1 MHCTKNGEKFQEKI
15 KKIPSHLH
23 LYVGTGMRAACRFCT
38 GFKNQKNLWGYPSNL
53 IFDPVFSLERMER
66 DEDPSEVWD
75 KTLADRFL
83 VESLLLA
90 FSEVSL
96 IVVIG
101 LKPLVL
107 VDMDVVKVEQ
117 RCNY

>member
-1 MHCTKNGEKFQEKI
+1 M
-15 KKIPSHLH
+15 
-23 LYVGTGMRAACRFCT
+23 
-38 GFKNQKNLWGYPSNL
+38 
-53 IFDPVFSLERMER
+53 FSFEQMGW
-66 DEDPSEVWD
+66 DDDPSEVWD
-75 KTLADRFL
+75 KTLAERFL

-101 LKPLVL
+101 LKPLLL

-117 RCNY
+117 RCNYWQRSSTMLKFSQHDAL